1 MEFNH
6 KPIMASECMD
16 LLNIVKDGI
25 YVDGTVGGAGHAS
38 CILSGL
44 GKGGRLIAIDRDSE
58 AIAVA
63 TERLAKV
70 ETEGTF
76 TVVKGRYSQTPELL
90 KQLGIGKVNGMLLDI
105 GVSSYQLDQANRGFS
120 YMADSRL
127 DMRMGADEPIRSAY
141 DIVNEADVSELER
154 IIRDYGE
161 ERWWKRIAQFIVERR
176 SKSKI
181 ETTQELTEI
190 ITAAIPAKAR
200 REKQHPAKR
209 TFQGLRIA
217 VNKELDELSV
227 LLDHL
232 GEILLPG
239 GRIAVITFHS
249 LEDRIVKTKF
259 KDYQNPC
266 TCPPGFPE
274 CVCGKKPVGRIITN
288 KPVVPSEEEIEEN
301 PRARS
306 AKLRVLEWI

>member
-6 KPIMASECMD
+6 KPIMADECMD
-16 LLNIVKDGI
+16 LLNIKKDGI

-38 CILSGL
+38 GILSRL

-63 TERLAKV
+63 QDRLAKV
-70 ETEGTF
+70 ETQGEF
-76 TVVKGRYSQTPELL
+76 TVVKGKYSETAELL
-90 KQLGIGKVNGMLLDI
+90 KQLKLGKVNGILLDI
-105 GVSSYQLDQANRGFS
+105 GVSSYQLDRAERGFG
-120 YMADSRL
+120 YMTDSKL
-127 DMRMGADEPIRSAY
+127 DMRMGADEPVMSAY
-141 DIVNEADVSELER
+141 DIVNEADVTELEA

-161 ERWWKRIAQFIVERR
+161 ERWWKRIAQFIVAQRQ
-176 SKSKI
+176 KAKI
-181 ETTQELTEI
+181 ETTQELVNV

-217 VNKELDELSV
+217 VNKELDELST
-227 LLDHL
+227 LLDQL
-232 GEILLPG
+232 DEILLPG
-239 GRIAVITFHS
+239 GRAAVITFHS

-259 KDYQNPC
+259 KEFQQPC
-266 TCPPGFPE
+266 TCPPGFPK
-274 CVCGKKPVGRIITN
+274 CVCGKTPTGRIITN
-288 KPVVPSEEEIEEN
+288 KPVVPSEDEIEAN